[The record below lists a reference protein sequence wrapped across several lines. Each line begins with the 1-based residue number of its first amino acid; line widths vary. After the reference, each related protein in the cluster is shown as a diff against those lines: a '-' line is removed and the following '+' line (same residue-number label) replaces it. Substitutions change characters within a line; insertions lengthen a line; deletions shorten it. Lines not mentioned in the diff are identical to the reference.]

1 MRNHF
6 VFAWAGNKRDE
17 VYDIV
22 PKFDFN
28 NVDTIIEPFCGT
40 SAVSVYI
47 ATTHNNKYKYI
58 LNDNDERLIEIYNT
72 LKDESELLFLENEM
86 NRIIGDKEFN
96 EEMYYKTIQQDNLI
110 GYMLARTIYYL
121 RIGLFNRSKTRKP
134 KTKVKYINS
143 IIHNFMKTE
152 QVELYNKNAIDI
164 IKDNIDNEKCIIYLD
179 PPYLETRNK
188 DYYKHINN
196 FEDIYTYLSTLKDIK
211 CKIYL
216 SILFNEK
223 LICKLNNFNII
234 HTYDKVYSWGNKKVK
249 THILMMY
256 VNTISI

>member
-22 PKFDFN
+22 PKFNFDN
-28 NVDTIIEPFCGT
+28 IDTIIEPFCGT

-47 ATTHNNKYKYI
+47 STIYNNKYKYI
-58 LNDNDERLIEIYNT
+58 LNDNDERLIEIYKT
-72 LKDESELLFLENEM
+72 LKDDSELVFLENEM
-86 NRIIGDKEFN
+86 NRIISDKNFD
-96 EEMYYKTIQQDNLI
+96 EEMYYRITKQDNLI
-110 GYMLARTIYYL
+110 GYMLARTIYYM
-121 RIGLFNRSKTRKP
+121 RIGLFNTSKTRKC

-143 IIHNFMKTE
+143 VIHNFMKTE
-152 QVELYNKNAIDI
+152 HVELYNKNAIDI

-188 DYYKHINN
+188 DYYKHIND

-216 SILFNEK
+216 SILYNEK
-223 LICKLNNFNII
+223 LISLLNNFNTIN
-234 HTYDKVYSWGNKKVK
+234 TYNKIYTWGKKSVK
-249 THILMMY
+249 THILMYMG
-256 VNTISI
+256 NTNA